1 MPLEKLVVGTRL
13 KIGGSAMAN
22 YNSGKKYNF
31 SARESG
37 FNYNSAVFMITL
49 RLTEPLIMKD
59 SVKLQSVN
67 ILASEQINLIVEYL
81 LNTKFALSDTAIIK
95 ELKYLFSSDFYVS
108 DNFNINDNALK
119 VAIAIAL
126 SDQFSSDEKI
136 KLISELFSVENI
148 TMLQE
153 AEIEAYVNG
162 FDEDNII
169 DLSPVLNAS
178 IYDKDIINMTDKDPK
193 KAISDFYITKSDDG
207 IYDLIMPFNLIVD
220 YSMTHIGFMPECVD
234 TSTEMQGVDGEIVQ
248 DSVYKSRIFDI
259 FAVTLDG
266 LNMQQK
272 SEIKRDIA
280 YILDSIKKD
289 TKKLTF
295 ADRETS
301 FDVKYS
307 GLADITTE
315 APGWLRFEIPLKSAS
330 SYGHKEFSRDLAGSG
345 LLVNDGDKTVGAL
358 HKITGECVNP
368 SFAIGGILMNWNG
381 TVNEGETLYIDTD
394 NYTCYLIDKNGERH
408 NAMKNYNG
416 NFPRIPIGTIVLDA
430 RPGTEEHLYTEW
442 RELILY

>member
-1 MPLEKLVVGTRL
+1 
-13 KIGGSAMAN
+13 MAN

-37 FNYNSAVFMITL
+37 FNYNSAVFMVTL

-136 KLISELFSVENI
+136 KLISELFSVDNI
-148 TMLQE
+148 KIIE
-153 AEIEAYVNG
+153 KSEIEAYLNG
-162 FDEDNII
+162 IDECNII
-169 DLSPVLNAS
+169 DLSPILNAN
-178 IYDKDIINMTDKDPK
+178 IYGKEILNLTDKDPK
-193 KAISDFYITKSDDG
+193 KSISDFYITKSDDG
-207 IYDLIMPFNLIVD
+207 VYDMIMPFDLIVD

-234 TSTEMQGVDGEIVQ
+234 TSTEMEGVDGEIVQ

-266 LNMQQK
+266 LTIQQK
-272 SEIKRDIA
+272 SEIKKNIS
-280 YILDSIKKD
+280 YILDSIKKN

-295 ADRETS
+295 ADHETS

-307 GLADITTE
+307 GLADITTDG
-315 APGWLRFEIPLKSAS
+315 PGWLRFEIPLKSAS
-330 SYGHKEFSRDLAGSG
+330 AYGHKEFSKDLLGSG

-358 HKITGECVNP
+358 HKITGECINP
-368 SFAIGGILMNWNG
+368 TFSIGGTLMTWNG
-381 TVNEGETLYIDTD
+381 TVQEGETLYIDTD
-394 NYTCYLIDKNGERH
+394 NYTCYLIDKNNVKH

-416 NFPRIPIGTIVLDA
+416 NFPRIPIGSIVLDA
-430 RPGTEEHLYTEW
+430 NIGTEEHLYTEW
-442 RELILY
+442 RELVLY

>member
-1 MPLEKLVVGTRL
+1 
-13 KIGGSAMAN
+13 MAN

-37 FNYNSAVFMITL
+37 FNYNSAVFMVTL
-49 RLTEPLIMKD
+49 RLAEPLIMKD
-59 SVKLQSVN
+59 SAKLQSVN
-67 ILASEQINLIVEYL
+67 ILASEQINLIAEYL

-95 ELKYLFSSDFYVS
+95 ELEYLFSNDFYVS

-148 TMLQE
+148 TMFQE
-153 AEIEAYVNG
+153 AEIEAYLNG
-162 FDEDNII
+162 IDECNII
-169 DLSPVLNAS
+169 DLSPILNAN
-178 IYDKDIINMTDKDPK
+178 IYGKEILNLTDKDPK

-207 IYDLIMPFNLIVD
+207 VYDMIMPFDLIVD

-234 TSTEMQGVDGEIVQ
+234 TSTEMEGVDGEIVQ

-266 LNMQQK
+266 LTIEQK
-272 SEIKRDIA
+272 SEIKKNIS
-280 YILDSIKKD
+280 YILDSIKKN

-295 ADRETS
+295 ADHETS

-315 APGWLRFEIPLKSAS
+315 GPGWLRFEIPLKSAS
-330 SYGHKEFSRDLAGSG
+330 SYGHKEFSRDLSGSG

-358 HKITGECVNP
+358 HKITGECINP
-368 SFAIGGILMNWNG
+368 TFSIGGTLMTWNG
-381 TVNEGETLYIDTD
+381 TVQEGETLYIDTD
-394 NYTCYLIDKNGERH
+394 NYTCYLIDKNNVKH
-408 NAMKNYNG
+408 NAMKNYNR
-416 NFPRIPIGTIVLDA
+416 NFPRIPIGSIVLDA
-430 RPGTEEHLYTEW
+430 NIGTEEHLYTEW
-442 RELILY
+442 RELVLY